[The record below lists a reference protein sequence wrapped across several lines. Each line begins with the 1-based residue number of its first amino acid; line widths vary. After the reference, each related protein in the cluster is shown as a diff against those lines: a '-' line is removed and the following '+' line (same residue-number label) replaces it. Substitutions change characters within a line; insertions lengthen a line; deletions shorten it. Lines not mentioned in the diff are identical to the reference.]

1 MIIDL
6 LFLLVAGFGFFR
18 GYNSGILRTVFW
30 GLSILIGLFT
40 AMRYSVPF
48 TNALQRIFN
57 VEHPFMFIAGFLLA
71 FILTM
76 FLIRM
81 IARIL
86 EKLLENLNIN
96 IINKLAGGIVFS
108 TFTILIYSLVLW
120 FLVQANMVSES
131 KRSES
136 FTYPFL
142 KTFPEQSKDL
152 AKKLEPVLR
161 DFWRKSGEAMNQS
174 QEQ

>member
-30 GLSILIGLFT
+30 GLSILIGLFV

-48 TNALQRIFN
+48 SNALQRIFN
-57 VEHPFMFIAGFLLA
+57 VEHSFMFIAGFLLA
-71 FILTM
+71 FIISM

-81 IARIL
+81 IARII

-96 IINKLAGGIVFS
+96 IINKLAGGVVFS
-108 TFTILIYSLVLW
+108 TFTILIYSLILW
-120 FLVQANMVSES
+120 FLVQANMISET

-142 KTFPEQSKDL
+142 ETFPEQSREL
-152 AKKLEPVLR
+152 IKKLEPVLR
-161 DFWRKSGEAMNQS
+161 DFWQTSGEAMNKDQ
-174 QEQ
+174 